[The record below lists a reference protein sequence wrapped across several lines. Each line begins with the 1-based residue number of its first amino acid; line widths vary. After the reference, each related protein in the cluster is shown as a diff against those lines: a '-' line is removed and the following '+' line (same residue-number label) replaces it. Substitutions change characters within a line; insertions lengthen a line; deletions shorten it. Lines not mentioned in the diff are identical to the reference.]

1 MIDAIAIVLMCNAI
15 AAFFTA
21 FYFQAAVIFR
31 LSRDSNPGI
40 GIGDSNS
47 FQANFGRFLAGAI
60 YPDLKPKWSKA
71 VLWVVVSFIAIFA
84 LAGIAELTK

>member
-21 FYFQAAVIFR
+21 FYFQMAVIFR
-31 LSRDSNPGI
+31 LFRDSNPRI
-40 GIGDSNS
+40 GIGDTNS
-47 FQANFGRFLAGAI
+47 SQANFVRFLAGEI

-71 VLWVVVSFIAIFA
+71 VLWVVISFMPIFA